1 VPLSAFQEGGCQFQQ
16 EKYSAATFD
25 NNNCDAAAVGL
36 DENFPLLAESNLGE
50 LPHDYSMQ
58 SAHVGSNEDGMS
70 VSSRVPSTGG
80 VKRALKISSKQG
92 TPMGRKSVNAGESVI
107 LKLKKHSSK
116 TSA

>member
-1 VPLSAFQEGGCQFQQ
+1 
-16 EKYSAATFD
+16 
-25 NNNCDAAAVGL
+25 
-36 DENFPLLAESNLGE
+36 
-50 LPHDYSMQ
+50 
-58 SAHVGSNEDGMS
+58 MS

-92 TPMGRKSVNAGESVI
+92 TPIGRKSVNAGESVT